1 MSLDAHLFLALLE
14 GTVGAMVLALTAL
27 GLSLIFGVMRI
38 VNVAHGEFFML
49 GAVVTWYGFAPSC
62 VHWRRIGWAAGI
74 LASPWVAVFFL
85 SAALNMSPVR
95 VVVDMDM
102 FHRPEPVISGVA
114 IAMFCLTVAGRQL
127 FLRPESRR
135 TE

>member
-1 MSLDAHLFLALLE
+1 MLGGLLLA
-14 GTVGAMVLALTAL
+14 
-27 GLSLIFGVMRI
+27 GLIDGIVRILIPVSI
-38 VNVAHGEFFML
+38 IA
-49 GAVVTWYGFAPSC
+49 GAVVTWYGFGPSS

-95 VVVDMDM
+95 VVADMDM

-114 IAMFCLTVAGRQL
+114 IAMFCLTVAGRRL
-127 FLRPESRR
+127 FLRP
-135 TE
+135 